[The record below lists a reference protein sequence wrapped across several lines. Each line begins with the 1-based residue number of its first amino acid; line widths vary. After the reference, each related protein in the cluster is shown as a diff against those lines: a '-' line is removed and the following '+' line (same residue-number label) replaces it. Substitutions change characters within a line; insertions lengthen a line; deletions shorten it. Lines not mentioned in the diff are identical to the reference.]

1 MSRALLLGGT
11 RLTRLRSKSKEQGDT
26 GLLEPGLESPRGGV
40 ECELQTRSLC
50 IFSAPAH
57 GSRHPPACDS
67 LLVLYDKPPAAKHI
81 FLRYFRQRQIGTGVL
96 IEFLTRCGFA
106 KGSS

>member
-1 MSRALLLGGT
+1 VSRALLLGET
-11 RLTRLRSKSKEQGDT
+11 RLTRLQSKSKKT
-26 GLLEPGLESPRGGV
+26 GFLEPGLESPRRGA
-40 ECELQTRSLC
+40 ECEWQTRSLC
-50 IFSAPAH
+50 RLSAPAH

-67 LLVLYDKPPAAKHI
+67 LLGLYDKPPAAKHI